1 MSPRKLAMG
10 VVLGLALSAC
20 GTDAPIA
27 PDVSTVELP
36 GVAAAIQQV
45 EGKTGPGSLYALFVP
60 SNWNGDLAIY
70 AHGFVDAALPVALP
84 TNDDIESLRDALLQ
98 RGYAVAYSSYSE
110 NGYALKDGM
119 RRTQQLRGIFR
130 SRFERPHR
138 TYIIGHSLGG
148 MVTMALAETY
158 PNHYDG
164 ALPMCGVLGGSLA
177 EIDYLSNVRVL
188 FDFFYPGVVPGS
200 LLDIPPGVDLNTQ
213 VIGPII
219 AAISADPT
227 GAGAMASIDQTPIP
241 FSSGPELVESII
253 TAVAF
258 NFRGLDDILGRTHGH
273 SPLDNASTVYTSSL
287 LPPPL
292 MAAVNAGVE
301 RASRTPDAV
310 NYLEK
315 YYEPTGDLRI
325 PMLTLHGVLDPLVP
339 VFNEGLY
346 QQVVAG
352 AGNSHHLVQRSFG
365 RYGHCTFTVA
375 EMIQGFED
383 LVAWVEQGVVPT
395 P

>member
-1 MSPRKLAMG
+1 MSPKKLIGA
-10 VVLGLALSAC
+10 LATGLIVAAC
-20 GTDAPIA
+20 GNEAPIA
-27 PDVSTVELP
+27 PDVATVNLP
-36 GVAAAIQQV
+36 GVTAAVQQV
-45 EGKTGPGSLYALFVP
+45 EGEIGPGSLYALFVP
-60 SNWNGDLAIY
+60 DNWNGDLAVY

-84 TNDDIESLRDALLQ
+84 AVDALRDALLQ
-98 RGYAVAYSSYSE
+98 RGYGVAYSSYSE

-130 SRFERPHR
+130 SKFKQPKR
-138 TYIIGHSLGG
+138 TYIMGHSLGG
-148 MVTMALAETY
+148 LVTMALAETY
-158 PNHYDG
+158 PGHYDG

-177 EIDYLSNVRVL
+177 EIDYLSNVRIL
-188 FDFFYPGVVPGS
+188 FDFFYPGVLPGS
-200 LLDIPPGVDLNTQ
+200 ALNIPPGTDLTTE

-219 AAISADPT
+219 AATSANPT
-227 GAGAMASIDQTPIP
+227 GAGAMAAIDQTPIP
-241 FSSGPELVESII
+241 FSSGPELVQSII

-258 NFRGLDDILGRTHGH
+258 NFRGLDDLLDRTHQH
-273 SPLDNASTVYTSSL
+273 SPIDNATTVYTSSL

-315 YYEPTGDLRI
+315 YYVPSGDLRI
-325 PMLTLHGVLDPLVP
+325 PMLTLHDVLDPLVP
-339 VFNEGLY
+339 FFNEGLY
-346 QQVVAG
+346 HQAVLA
-352 AGNSHHLVQRSFG
+352 AGNGQHLVQRSFA
-365 RYGHCTFTVA
+365 RYGHCTFTVP
-375 EMIQGFED
+375 EMVQAFEE